1 MLVDFLS
8 IFFIIE
14 YRHRQPAL
22 PGRQGLLIAYQNIH
36 LLTLDNLLCLK
47 TKKKQVLT
55 IMTEK
60 KKKIREK
67 QTIHHTVK
75 VKKYVVHAKCKGRH
89 TH

>member
-47 TKKKQVLT
+47 TKKKT
-55 IMTEK
+55 GSNHNDREEEK
-60 KKKIREK
+60 NQRKTNNTSYCESEKICS
-67 QTIHHTVK
+67 
-75 VKKYVVHAKCKGRH
+75 AC
-89 TH
+89 

>member
-1 MLVDFLS
+1 M
-8 IFFIIE
+8 
-14 YRHRQPAL
+14 PK
-22 PGRQGLLIAYQNIH
+22 N
-36 LLTLDNLLCLK
+36 
-47 TKKKQVLT
+47 KKKQVLT

-75 VKKYVVHAKCKGRH
+75 VKKYVVHAKCKGRN